1 MTHARIER
9 RRFLK
14 VATQTLLAAPAIS
27 AMSRVALAQ
36 QPAESPHPVQAG
48 AQSGAQPATHAATA
62 KSAAKPGV
70 TLNVRDVEFGAKGDG
85 KTKDTLAIQ
94 QAIERCSVL
103 GGGEVAVPADD
114 VVVGWLREGTASL
127 CDALESAQPGAPCW
141 TWWGQPATAG
151 AVARHQ
157 VQEIAVHGWD
167 AEAVLASPS
176 PLRGDVAD
184 DGVGEFLE
192 IVLGPSADAL
202 PGAVTLR
209 ATDSGGSWRVTGG
222 GPGRRH
228 AEVSG
233 TASDLVLMLYRR
245 LPVSDCI
252 VEGDPLLVA
261 SLLALA
267 NTT

>member
-1 MTHARIER
+1 MTAAAGEGICTDRLAWALGAIREASGRFAAVVER
-9 RRFLK
+9 WGAEGLDANVPSTPAWTLRDLAHHVGEVQRFWG
-14 VATQTLLAAPAIS
+14 
-27 AMSRVALAQ
+27 
-36 QPAESPHPVQAG
+36 E
-48 AQSGAQPATHAATA
+48 
-62 KSAAKPGV
+62 
-70 TLNVRDVEFGAKGDG
+70 NVRAGDTG
-85 KTKDTLAIQ
+85 TPW
-94 QAIERCSVL
+94 
-103 GGGEVAVPADD
+103 GGEVAVPADD